1 MARTSTISSKGQ
13 ITIPL
18 EIRERLGV
26 KPGDKVRFDVDDGVT
41 ILRPARTED
50 NPFAQFAGCL
60 GGFSTQDEIVAWERE
75 MRDPDDEY
83 L

>member
-26 KPGDKVRFDVDDGVT
+26 KPGDKVRFDVDVDNGVT
-41 ILRPARTED
+41 ILRPASTEE
-50 NPFAQFAGCL
+50 NPFAKFAGCL
-60 GGFSTQDEIVAWERE
+60 GGFQYQRRS
-75 MRDPDDEY
+75 
-83 L
+83 